1 MTNQCMMHTF
11 LAKQY
16 PQRPSFGPWLC
27 MIVVF
32 LDEMKADIGNFP
44 PQEECSVE
52 PIYTMVE

>member
-1 MTNQCMMHTF
+1 MMHTF